1 MPAIYRSGFEAEFTK
16 YFAMSDCN
24 ALLILSFFIQ
34 LVAAL
39 YSSGRCYVACQPRT
53 LTAGFFI
60 TFLTK
65 LKISQLLC

>member
-1 MPAIYRSGFEAEFTK
+1 MSMFDMPVIYRSGFEAEFTK
-16 YFAMSDCN
+16 YFVMSDCN

-39 YSSGRCYVACQPRT
+39 YSSGRCCIACQPRA

-60 TFLTK
+60 TF
-65 LKISQLLC
+65 